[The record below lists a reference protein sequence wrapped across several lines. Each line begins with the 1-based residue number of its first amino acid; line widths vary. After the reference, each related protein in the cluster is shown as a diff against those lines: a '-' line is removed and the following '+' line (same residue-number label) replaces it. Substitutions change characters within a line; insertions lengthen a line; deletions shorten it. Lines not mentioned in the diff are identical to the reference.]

1 MCRGFLFGASAP
13 LPNTVMN
20 YSLLVMSSPFSGQ
33 GAMTAARFAKG
44 VLARGHSITRV
55 FFLDAGT
62 GNGAVATVFPQD
74 EAGPLQPWV
83 ELAEQHG
90 VELILCIASAL
101 RYGMLDD
108 SEASRHEKHAATIH
122 PAFTVSGLG
131 QLVDATASAD
141 RMITF
146 GG

>member
-1 MCRGFLFGASAP
+1 
-13 LPNTVMN
+13 
-20 YSLLVMSSPFSGQ
+20 
-33 GAMTAARFAKG
+33 MTAARFARS
-44 VLARGHSITRV
+44 VLARGHTISRV

-62 GNGAVATVFPQD
+62 SNGAAAAVLPQD
-74 EAGPLQPWV
+74 EDDRLRPWL
-83 ELAEQHG
+83 ELAEQYQ

-108 SEASRHEKHAATIH
+108 TEASRYEKPSATIH

-131 QLVDATASAD
+131 QLVDAGAGAD
-141 RMITF
+141 RLVTF

>member
-1 MCRGFLFGASAP
+1 
-13 LPNTVMN
+13 
-20 YSLLVMSSPFSGQ
+20 
-33 GAMTAARFAKG
+33 MTAARFAKS
-44 VLARGHSITRV
+44 VVARGHSIARV

-62 GNGAVATVFPQD
+62 SNGAIASVLPQD
-74 EAGPLQPWV
+74 EEDPLLPWV
-83 ELAEQHG
+83 ELAEQHD

-131 QLVDATASAD
+131 QLVDASASAD

>member
-1 MCRGFLFGASAP
+1 
-13 LPNTVMN
+13 MN
-20 YSLLVMSSPFSGQ
+20 YALLVMSSPFSGQ
-33 GAMTAARFAKG
+33 GAMTAARFARA
-44 VLARGHSITRV
+44 VLARGHSISRV

-62 GNGAVATVFPQD
+62 GNGSAAAVYPQD
-74 EAGPLQPWV
+74 ERDRLQPWV

-108 SEASRHEKHAATIH
+108 TEASRHEKPSATIH

-131 QLVDATASAD
+131 QLVDASAGAD
-141 RMITF
+141 RLVTF